1 MKSIFSAEDAEDAED
16 AQWAQRKWLRAV
28 GAQFFLHRVPLASS
42 AYSALRLFFSTI
54 FVFAVIGA
62 LPVAPATAETD
73 ALRDAVPAS
82 SAGRLPSTSEQYRAL
97 LQEIAKSR
105 PAVEEARSRSD
116 LLNAQAADLKRHLI
130 ATAARVQEL
139 EGENLRLGAD
149 IARLSKDDEV
159 LTTSFRRQRA
169 QVAALL
175 AVLERVQ
182 HDMPPVMA
190 IRADDALAG
199 AHVSMLLGA
208 GLPRLYGAAA
218 ELSRRL
224 DLLRRTRADLVRRRE
239 DAARNTTA
247 LAGARDD
254 LDQLLATK
262 SRQAGQAGAQ
272 HAELASKLEAVA
284 SQAVNLETLLRKV
297 ALLRSAPT
305 TQKLIIVTASA
316 AAANQKLQRGAFLRP
331 VTGNMVEGDGEAA
344 GAPRAPGVSFLAPA
358 LAQVVAPADSKVLF
372 AGPYHKT
379 GQVLIL
385 QMTGGY
391 DLVLAGLD
399 RVEVRTGDQLL
410 AGEPVGRM
418 PRNGAENRLYF
429 ELRENGK
436 GVNPAPW
443 LEVELRKAT
452 RS

>member
-1 MKSIFSAEDAEDAED
+1 MP
-16 AQWAQRKWLRAV
+16 
-28 GAQFFLHRVPLASS
+28 FL
-42 AYSALRLFFSTI
+42 ST
-54 FVFAVIGA
+54 FLVFAVVSV
-62 LPVAPATAETD
+62 LPVAPANAETD
-73 ALRDAVPAS
+73 SLPGAVPAS
-82 SAGRLPSTSEQYRAL
+82 SAGRLPSTSEQYRS
-97 LQEIAKSR
+97 LQQEMAKSR

-116 LLNAQAADLKRHLI
+116 RLNAQAYDLKRRLI
-130 ATAARVQEL
+130 ATAARVQGL
-139 EGENLRLGAD
+139 EEESLRLGAD

-159 LTTSFRRQRA
+159 MSASFRRQRA

-182 HDMPPVMA
+182 HDLPPVMA

-218 ELSRRL
+218 ELSRQL
-224 DLLRRTRADLVRRRE
+224 DLLRRTRADLVSRRE
-239 DAARNTTA
+239 EAVRNATA
-247 LAGARDD
+247 LAGARDS

-262 SRQAGQAGAQ
+262 SQQAGQAGAQ
-272 HAELASKLEAVA
+272 YAELASRLQVVADQAANLEA
-284 SQAVNLETLLRKV
+284 LLRKV
-297 ALLRSAPT
+297 ALLRSTPSTQNLMIVAAPA
-305 TQKLIIVTASA
+305 VSA
-316 AAANQKLQRGAFLRP
+316 HQKLQRGTFLRP
-331 VTGNMVEGDGEAA
+331 VTGNMVGGDGEAA
-344 GAPRAPGVSFLAPA
+344 GAPRAPGVSFLAPPS
-358 LAQVVAPADSKVLF
+358 AQVVAPADSKVLF

-391 DLVLAGLD
+391 DLVLAGLE
-399 RVEVRTGDQLL
+399 RVDVRMGDQLL

-418 PRNGAENRLYF
+418 PRNSAETRLYF

>member
-1 MKSIFSAEDAEDAED
+1 MKEYFSAGDAED
-16 AQWAQRKWLRAV
+16 AQRTRWKKSRAPE
-28 GAQFFLHRVPLASS
+28 ARNHFLCALCAFSASP
-42 AYSALRLFFSTI
+42 ALKPFLSTI
-54 FVFAVIGA
+54 FVFAVMGS
-62 LPVAPATAETD
+62 LPVAPANAEPD
-73 ALRDAVPAS
+73 SLRGAVPAS

-97 LQEIAKSR
+97 QQEIAKSR

-116 LLNAQAADLKRHLI
+116 RLNAQAADLKRRLI

-139 EGENLRLGAD
+139 EEDNLRLGAD
-149 IARLSKDDEV
+149 IARLSKDDEE
-159 LTTSFRRQRA
+159 LTAGFHRQRA

-224 DLLRRTRADLVRRRE
+224 DLLRRTRTDLVRRHE

-262 SRQAGQAGAQ
+262 SRQAGEAGAQ
-272 HAELASKLEAVA
+272 YTELASKLEAVA
-284 SQAVNLETLLRKV
+284 SQAVSLESLLRKV
-297 ALLRSAPT
+297 ALLRSAPS
-305 TQKLIIVTASA
+305 TQNLMIVTAPA

-331 VTGNMVEGDGEAA
+331 VMGNMVEGYGETA

-358 LAQVVAPADSKVLF
+358 SAQVVAPADSKVLF

-385 QMTGGY
+385 QMTDGY

>member
-1 MKSIFSAEDAEDAED
+1 VKGFFSAEDADD
-16 AQWAQRKWLRAV
+16 TQSAQRKWLRAF
-28 GAQFFLHRVPLASS
+28 GARLFFHRVLCVSSASS
-42 AYSALRLFFSTI
+42 ALKPFFSTI
-54 FVFAVIGA
+54 FVFAVVGA
-62 LPVAPATAETD
+62 LPVAPANAEPD
-73 ALRDAVPAS
+73 SLRGAVPAS
-82 SAGRLPSTSEQYRAL
+82 SAGRLPTTSEQYRAL
-97 LQEIAKSR
+97 QQEIAKSR

-116 LLNAQAADLKRHLI
+116 RLNAQATDLKRRLI

-139 EGENLRLGAD
+139 EEENLRLGAD

-159 LTTSFRRQRA
+159 LTASFRRQRA

-224 DLLRRTRADLVRRRE
+224 DLLRRTHADLVRRRE

-262 SRQAGQAGAQ
+262 SRQAGEAGAQ
-272 HAELASKLEAVA
+272 YARLASKLEAVA
-284 SQAVNLETLLRKV
+284 DQAGSLETLLRKV
-297 ALLRSAPT
+297 ALLRSAPS
-305 TQKLIIVTASA
+305 TQNLMIVTAPA

-331 VTGNMVEGDGEAA
+331 VMGSMVEGDGEAA

-358 LAQVVAPADSKVLF
+358 SAQVVAPADSKVLF

-385 QMTGGY
+385 QMTDGY